1 MDNDNALKKKLVK
14 LYRNTKLKID
24 YAGMNLTTEEGG
36 NNLIAEKLRSN
47 KPFMVG
53 RFGAVEMHCVSR
65 QMHGEKCTEVE
76 KEQALYAAGI
86 FPNDDGTIERF
97 CEVYTDAMKEC
108 DALGVWKVT
117 SEKEAVKKYCPN
129 VSLIP
134 SRSIEPYY
142 YENPW
147 SMELKGKRLLVIH
160 PFTNTIKGQLEHLEL
175 VWEDRDVLP
184 KLQNVSLVKAVQ
196 SNAGA
201 KPPYK
206 DWFEALDSMK
216 EQIGET
222 DFDVAIIGAGAYGL
236 PLAAYVKSLGKQ
248 VIQMSGATQILFGI
262 KGKRWDLH
270 PIISKMYNDY
280 WVRPL
285 DEETPPQIQ
294 KVEGGSYW

>member
-1 MDNDNALKKKLVK
+1 MDNDNVLKKMLVK

-24 YAGMNLTTEEGG
+24 YAGMNLTTEEAG
-36 NNLIAEKLRSN
+36 NALISEKLRSD

-65 QMHGEKCTEVE
+65 WMHNEHCTEAE

-86 FPNDDGTIERF
+86 FPNDDGTLEKF
-97 CEVYTDAMKEC
+97 CQIYTDAMKEC
-108 DALGVWKVT
+108 DVLGVWEVT
-117 SEKEAVKKYCPN
+117 SEKEAVKKYCPQAI
-129 VSLIP
+129 LIP
-134 SRSIEPYY
+134 SRSIESYY
-142 YENPW
+142 YKNPW
-147 SMELKGKRLLVIH
+147 SMELKEKKLLVIH
-160 PFTNTIKGQLEHLEL
+160 PFTNTIKGQLEHLEF
-175 VWEDRDVLP
+175 VWKDRDVLP
-184 KLQNVSLVKAVQ
+184 KLQDVSLVKAVQ

-216 EQIGET
+216 KQIAGA

-248 VIQMSGATQILFGI
+248 AIQMSGATQILFGI
-262 KGKRWDLH
+262 KGKRWDTH
-270 PIISKMYNDY
+270 TVISKFYNTA
-280 WVRPL
+280 WVRPSE
-285 DEETPPQIQ
+285 DEKPPQTE